1 MALTGRAV
9 THSEAGLSTWRPPA
23 WPAVLRWPLRG
34 PGVGDRWLVRGVGA
48 LAARQTLSITG
59 LEHILPD
66 RDPFILAPNHSMR
79 REAVLFPSL
88 LVLHRGGRRIHFL
101 SDWNNSLWP
110 HIGLVMHRAG
120 VVNVIQKPA
129 RPRFLNVFKPLFW
142 HPKSA
147 HERLIDHLRAGR
159 SVGVFPEGTVNRDPR
174 RLLTGRPGAA
184 WLSLRTGVPV
194 VPVGIR
200 YPDVPAGEPIPEL
213 SSMEIHIGAPLR
225 PGRISD
231 APTLREVRA
240 WHAAIMGEIARLSGK
255 EWQGRARPAM
265 RRSQRNI
272 TAMRVASEA
281 VRNEAVSVL
290 KVTYEREKSWV
301 ADAWDQFPAADLV
314 NQGISWFV
322 ARADEKPAGV
332 LRLLY
337 DPPIALYAQY
347 GFKLLDDSI
356 NVEEFVKHNRV
367 AEVGRFAVLPEHRRD
382 LFVVAAL
389 MRAATAEAIERGC
402 THLVTDVFEDDP
414 HSPYG
419 FHTRVIG
426 FRPVATHD
434 VGELN
439 ERSRRITLLLDV
451 RAAYKRHRDARTWF
465 YRYMTEGW
473 DESLHRIAA
482 A

>member
-1 MALTGRAV
+1 MV
-9 THSEAGLSTWRPPA
+9 AGK
-23 WPAVLRWPLRG
+23 
-34 PGVGDRWLVRGVGA
+34 
-48 LAARQTLSITG
+48 QTLGISG
-59 LEHILPD
+59 LEHVAAD
-66 RDPFILAPNHSMR
+66 RDPFIIAANHSTR
-79 REAVLFPSL
+79 REAVLFPTL
-88 LVLHRGGRRIHFL
+88 LILHRGGRLIHFL

-110 HIGLVMHRAG
+110 HIGLVMYRAG

-129 RPRFLNVFKPLFW
+129 RPRFLNVFQPLFQ

-159 SVGVFPEGTVNRDPR
+159 SVGVFPEGKVNRDGR
-174 RLLTGRPGAA
+174 RLLRGRTGTA

-200 YPDVPAGEPIPEL
+200 YPDVPPGAPIPEL
-213 SSMEIHIGAPLR
+213 SAMEIHIGAPLR
-225 PGRISD
+225 PERASES
-231 APTLREVRA
+231 PTLGEVRS
-240 WHAAIMGEIARLSGK
+240 WHATIMGEIARLSGK
-255 EWQGRARPAM
+255 EWLGRGRSTMRPSH
-265 RRSQRNI
+265 RGIR
-272 TAMRVASEA
+272 AMRVATEA

-290 KVTYEREKSWV
+290 KATYEREKSWV
-301 ADAWDQFPAADLV
+301 ADAEGQFPVSDLT
-314 NQGISWFV
+314 NESISWFV
-322 ARADEKPAGV
+322 ARAEDQPAGV

-347 GFKLLDDSI
+347 GFKLLDSSI

-367 AEVGRFAVLPEHRRD
+367 VEVGRFAVLPERRRD
-382 LFVVAAL
+382 LFVVGAL
-389 MRAATAEAIERGC
+389 MRAGTAEAISRGC

-439 ERSRRITLLLDV
+439 ARSRRITLLLDI
-451 RAAYKRHRDARTWF
+451 AEAYRRLRSERNWF
-465 YRYMTEGW
+465 YRFLTEDW
-473 DESLHRIAA
+473 DEALHRKAA